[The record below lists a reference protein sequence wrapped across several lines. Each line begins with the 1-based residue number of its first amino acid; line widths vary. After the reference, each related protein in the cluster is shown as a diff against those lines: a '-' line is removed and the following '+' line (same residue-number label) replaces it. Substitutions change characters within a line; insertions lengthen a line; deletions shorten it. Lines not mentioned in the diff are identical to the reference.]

1 MTDTLQK
8 FKDIFRGCESAYG
21 KYVVEYVD
29 EDKNKQTGHGYTVKK
44 PVTDE
49 LWQQHLEG
57 KEDPLGVVPF
67 VNDTDVHWGCIDIDI
82 YTGFDHK
89 NLINEIRKQKLPFV
103 VCRSKSGGA
112 HVFVFF
118 KDTISAVY
126 LRKRLDAARKFLGYP
141 KAEIF
146 PKQDNVNFLENNY
159 GNWLNLPYYDG
170 DQSFRYAYKD
180 DGSRAVLQ
188 DFFALHE
195 QYVQTEETFKAVK
208 IPDKARKREMT
219 DQEIESGAPPC
230 VGTMLNDGVEK
241 GYRNNAMFNVAVFCR
256 KAYGAKWKEKVEEYN
271 AKIFPEGK
279 LGLDELA
286 NIINSVNKKS
296 YEYQCKI
303 EPQCSLCDKEQCL
316 TKRYGVGGGDDG
328 LEEFFIEALTKVE
341 TEPPTWYATIRG
353 KIVKLST
360 SELNNQNMLIERC
373 MDKHIFGLQPLP
385 PTRYRAMLAAL
396 ADTENFQIQE
406 VPQED
411 KLSGLLWDHI
421 GKYCS
426 KGKDK
431 SDQLERGHAFKDD
444 EAQIFFINIENLHK
458 YLKKQE
464 FRHYDFNDLVNMF
477 NREYKDFVIKK
488 KFNLRGGKQ
497 MKTYGFKF
505 GSFDIATE
513 PYTIK
518 ELPVEA
524 F

>member
-1 MTDTLQK
+1 MESKLKK
-8 FKDIFRGCESAYG
+8 FKDIFRGCELAYG

-29 EDKNKQTGHGYTVKK
+29 EDKNKQTGRGYTIKE

-49 LWQQHLEG
+49 LWTNHLKGE
-57 KEDPLGVVPF
+57 EPPLGIIPF
-67 VNDTDVHWGCIDIDI
+67 VNDTEVHWGCIDIDI

-89 NLINEIRKQKLPFV
+89 KLIDEIRKHQLPLV

-112 HVFVFF
+112 HVFAFF

-126 LRKRLDAARKFLGYP
+126 LRKKLDSARKFLGYP

-146 PKQDNVNFLENNY
+146 PKQERVNFLEKNW
-159 GNWLNLPYYDG
+159 GNWLNLPYFDG
-170 DQSFRYAYKD
+170 DNSFRYAYKD
-180 DGSRAVLQ
+180 DGSRATL
-188 DFFALHE
+188 DEFFAIYDE
-195 QYVQTEETFKAVK
+195 YAQTPESFTKVNV
-208 IPDKARKREMT
+208 PDKVRKREMT
-219 DQEIESGAPPC
+219 DQEIENGAPPC
-230 VGTMLNDGVEK
+230 VSTMITDGVEK

-256 KAYGAKWKEKVEEYN
+256 KAYGAKWKDKVEEYN
-271 AKIFPEGK
+271 ARIFPEGK

-286 NIINSVNKKS
+286 TIINSVNKKS

-303 EPQCSLCDKEQCL
+303 EPQCSLCDKETCL
-316 TKRYGVGGGDDG
+316 TRRYGIGGGDDG

-353 KIVKLST
+353 KIVKLNT
-360 SELNNQNMLIERC
+360 SDLNNQNMLIERA

-385 PTRYRAMLAAL
+385 PTRYRAMLL
-396 ADTENFQIQE
+396 SLSQTENFQIQE
-406 VPQED
+406 VPKED

-431 SDQLERGHAFKDD
+431 SDQLERGHAYKDE
-444 EAQIFFINIENLHK
+444 EAKVFYVNVENLYK

-464 FRHYDFNDLVNMF
+464 FRHYDFNDLITTF
-477 NREYKDFVIKK
+477 NRDYKDFVTKK

-497 MKTYGFKF
+497 IKTYGFSYE
-505 GSFDIATE
+505 SFEIATE
-513 PYTIK
+513 PYEIK
-518 ELPVEA
+518 EEQKEV